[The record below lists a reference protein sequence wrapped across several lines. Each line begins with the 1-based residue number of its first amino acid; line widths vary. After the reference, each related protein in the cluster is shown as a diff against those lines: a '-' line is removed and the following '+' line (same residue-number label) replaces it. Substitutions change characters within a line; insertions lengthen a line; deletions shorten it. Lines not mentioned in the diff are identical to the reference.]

1 MKPSLLLLI
10 AFVCIYAISG
20 KNVVQANSFS
30 ELWKKHGGEVLGT
43 DSETLKSDEQKPEKK
58 SKFSLPKIELF
69 NIEIVGEKFSV
80 GGYATNPEQIE
91 SILFDEDIIPHR
103 NGKFEILGYLP
114 PSGKE
119 FTIRVKTKL
128 GVDVLDTL
136 FLERSPQLGSVA
148 DNLEDLNP
156 LSSRRK
162 VNDNA
167 VALIIGVANYEK
179 TTSKA
184 EYADRD
190 AQQFIDYAH
199 LILGIP
205 KRNILALVEQD
216 ADKGEIAFA
225 SKHKLFQLIEPG
237 KSELFVFFAGHGL
250 AHKDDLYLLP
260 VDGRPEVVA
269 STAVSRTELFS
280 DIAKTGAVSVTVF
293 LDSCYSGIS
302 RNGEMLVSARPVMIK
317 EAEASFPA
325 NFHVFSAAGSNQV
338 SRPLNEKKHGLFSYF
353 LMKGLEGEANK
364 DGDDKLTTAE
374 LHQYVSSMVGR
385 FSGLEQSPQFNGDPN
400 KVLIQY

>member
-1 MKPSLLLLI
+1 MKPSLSFLVAL
-10 AFVCIYAISG
+10 FCISTILG
-20 KNVVQANSFS
+20 KNVVEANSFS

-43 DSETLKSDEQKPEKK
+43 DAETLKSDRQKPEKK

-69 NIEIVGEKFSV
+69 DIEVVGEKFSV
-80 GGYATNPEQIE
+80 EGYATNPEQIE
-91 SILFDEDIIPHR
+91 VILFDEDIIPHS
-103 NGKFEILGYLP
+103 NGTFEVSGYLP
-114 PSGKE
+114 PTGKE
-119 FTIRVKTKL
+119 FTIRVKTKI
-128 GVDVLDTL
+128 GVEVLDTL
-136 FLERSPQLGSVA
+136 FLERSPQLSSVA
-148 DNLEDLNP
+148 ENLEDLNP
-156 LSSRRK
+156 LSSRYK
-162 VNDNA
+162 INENA
-167 VALIIGVANYEK
+167 FALIIGVANYEK

-190 AQQFIDYAH
+190 ARQFVDYAH

-205 KRNILALVEQD
+205 KQNILALVEQD

-260 VDGRPEVVA
+260 VDGRPEVVE
-269 STAVSRTELFS
+269 STAVSRAELFS

-302 RNGEMLVSARPVMIK
+302 RNGDTLVSARPVVIK
-317 EAEASFPA
+317 ETEASLPA
-325 NFHVFSAAGSNQV
+325 NFHVFSAASSSQV

-353 LMKGLEGEANK
+353 LMKGLEGKANK
-364 DGDDKLTTAE
+364 DGDDKLTAAE
-374 LHQYVSSMVGR
+374 LHEYVSGKVGR
-385 FSGLEQSPQFNGDPN
+385 FSGLEQSPQFNGNPD